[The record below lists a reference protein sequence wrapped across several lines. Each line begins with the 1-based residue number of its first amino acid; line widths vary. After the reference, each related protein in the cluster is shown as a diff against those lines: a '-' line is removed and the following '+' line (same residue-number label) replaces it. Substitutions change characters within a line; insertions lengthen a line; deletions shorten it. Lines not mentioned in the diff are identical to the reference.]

1 MADLDVLPF
10 CHDAPPVHGET
21 DPEPRGGG
29 STVVRRRGN
38 IVLREARPW
47 SRTILDLLRHLERE
61 GFSGA
66 PRVVE
71 PGFDDQGREMLSFV
85 VGESPQPFAWSEEAA
100 ADVGA
105 ILRDLHRA
113 AATFTPPVGAVWMPW
128 WGRDLPA
135 AQMTIGHCD
144 AAPWNFLARDGRPV
158 ALVDWDSAGPVGAI
172 WDLAQTAWLNA
183 QLHDD
188 ELAERLDLPTID
200 VRARLLRSIADGYGL
215 AHHARTSLVEQ
226 MIEIAVRSAAQ
237 ESIDAGVT
245 ATATSPAAMGRLGGG
260 APTSGH
266 DLLWAISW
274 RTRSAAWMMNHRRL
288 LERAL
293 LLSS

>member
-1 MADLDVLPF
+1 MPSEADRRL
-10 CHDAPPVHGET
+10 G
-21 DPEPRGGG
+21 GGG
-29 STVVRRRGN
+29 STLVHRRGN
-38 IVLREARPW
+38 VVLREARPW
-47 SRTILDLLRHLERE
+47 SRTVLDLLRHLERE
-61 GFSGA
+61 GFSAA

-71 PGFDDQGREMLSFV
+71 PGFDDQDREMLSFI
-85 VGESPQPFAWSEEAA
+85 VGESPQPFAWSDEAVG
-100 ADVGA
+100 DVGA

-113 AATFTPPVGAVWMPW
+113 AATFTPPAGAIWMPW

-135 AQMTIGHCD
+135 REFTIGHCD

-158 ALVDWDSAGPVGAI
+158 ALIDWDTAGPVGAV

-188 ELAERLDLPTID
+188 DLADRLGLPPIE
-200 VRARLLRSIADGYGL
+200 VRARQVRLIADGYGL
-215 AHHARTSLVEQ
+215 ARNARTSLVDR

-245 ATATSPAAMGRLGGG
+245 ATARSPAAIGRVGGG
-260 APTSGH
+260 APTRGH
-266 DLLWAISW
+266 DLLWAMSW
-274 RTRSAAWMMNHRRL
+274 RTRSAAWMMKHRRL
-288 LERAL
+288 LERT

>member
-1 MADLDVLPF
+1 MQN
-10 CHDAPPVHGET
+10 ET
-21 DPEPRGGG
+21 DTELGVGG
-29 STVVRRRGN
+29 STVVRRRGK

-47 SRTILDLLRHLERE
+47 SRTVLDLLRHLERE

-71 PGFDDQGREMLSFV
+71 PGLDAQRREMLTFV
-85 VGESPQPFAWSEEAA
+85 VGQSPHPFAWSDEAA

-105 ILRDLHRA
+105 MLRDVHRA

-135 AQMTIGHCD
+135 AQMAIGHCD
-144 AAPWNFLARDGRPV
+144 AAPWNFLARDGLPV
-158 ALVDWDSAGPVGAI
+158 ALIDWDTAGPVGAI

-188 ELAERLDLPTID
+188 DLAERLGLPTID

-215 AHHARTSLVEQ
+215 ARQARTSLVDH

-245 ATATSPAAMGRLGGG
+245 ATDTSPAALGRLGGG

-274 RTRSAAWMMNHRRL
+274 RTRSAAWMMKHRRP

-293 LLSS
+293 L

>member
-1 MADLDVLPF
+1 MPNEA
-10 CHDAPPVHGET
+10 
-21 DPEPRGGG
+21 DPELRGGS
-29 STVVRRRGN
+29 STVVHRRGN
-38 IVLREARPW
+38 VVLRQARPW
-47 SRTILDLLRHLERE
+47 SRTVLDLLRHLERE

-71 PGFDDQGREMLSFV
+71 PGFDDKGREMLSFV
-85 VGESPQPFAWSEEAA
+85 VGESPQPFAWSDEAVG
-100 ADVGA
+100 DVGA
-105 ILRDLHRA
+105 MLRDLHRA
-113 AATFTPPVGAVWMPW
+113 AATFTPPLDAVWMPW

-135 AQMTIGHCD
+135 AQLTIGHCD

-158 ALVDWDSAGPVGAI
+158 ALIDWDTAGPVGAM

-188 ELAERLDLPTID
+188 DLAERLGLPPIE
-200 VRARLLRSIADGYGL
+200 VRARQLRSIADGYGL
-215 AHHARTSLVEQ
+215 AHNARTSLVDH

-245 ATATSPAAMGRLGGG
+245 AMAGSPAAIGRLGGG
-260 APTSGH
+260 APTRGH

-288 LERAL
+288 LDRAL
-293 LLSS
+293 LSP